1 MKKNT
6 FEGFFITG
14 TDTGIGKTYVS
25 KLLFDEFTKR
35 RKTTY
40 MKPVQTG
47 CTRDSTGFLQSPD
60 LNFIMKGHTDFSG
73 SYEEH
78 VPYRFENECSPHLA
92 SRLTGEIISLEKI
105 RDCMLHLSTHKALT
119 LVEGAGGIMVPLS
132 ETIFMIDLIE
142 HLCLPVIL
150 VTTPRLGTLNHTFL
164 TLRLLHD
171 CGVKIAG
178 MIFNNITDGPHDYV
192 YHDNLRMIREHTIPI
207 PFLEVLHGDT
217 CDGIVDFCDKIE
229 KFI

>member
-1 MKKNT
+1 MKKNHI
-6 FEGFFITG
+6 EGFFITG

-25 KLLFDEFTKR
+25 KLLIDEFAKKR
-35 RKTTY
+35 AATY

-47 CTRDSTGFLQSPD
+47 CLRDSKGFLQSPD
-60 LNFIMKGHTDFSG
+60 FNYVMQDHKDSCG

-78 VPYRFENECSPHLA
+78 VPYRFEPECSPHLA

-105 RDCMLHLSTHKALT
+105 RNCLLHLSVRKQLT
-119 LVEGAGGIMVPLS
+119 IVEGAGGCLVPLS

-150 VTTPRLGTLNHTFL
+150 VTTPKLGTLNHTFL

-178 MIFNNITDGPHDYV
+178 IVFNNNTDAPHDYV
-192 YHDNLRMIREHTIPI
+192 YHDNLRMIREHSIPI
-207 PFLEVLHGDT
+207 PFLEVLHGER
-217 CDGIVDFCDKIE
+217 CEGITDFCEKIE
-229 KFI
+229 KLI